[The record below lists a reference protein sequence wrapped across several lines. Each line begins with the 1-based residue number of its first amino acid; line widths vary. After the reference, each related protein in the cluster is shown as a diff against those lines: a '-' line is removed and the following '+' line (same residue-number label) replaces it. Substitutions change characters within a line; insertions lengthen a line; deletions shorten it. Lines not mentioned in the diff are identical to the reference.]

1 LLDWLIDMDGL
12 GFRPICR
19 ALLRAGAGALM
30 MAASAAGA
38 QESSY
43 YEETVEAD
51 RGDDLM
57 QDVVLDMQNEERESL
72 GLPPLEWDAA
82 LAADARGYARS
93 MARSGVF
100 AHSSRASRSIPSG
113 ENLWMGTRGA
123 YDYEA
128 MIGSFLDE
136 KRLLRRGGR
145 MPDLSTTGRWQD
157 VGHYSQIIWR
167 STRKVGCALGE
178 GARFDYLVC
187 RYFPAGNV
195 FGQGP
200 LDAPP
205 SVLAS
210 GGR

>member
-1 LLDWLIDMDGL
+1 MDGA

-19 ALLRAGAGALM
+19 ALLRAGAAALM
-30 MAASAAGA
+30 MVAGAAGA
-38 QESSY
+38 QQYY
-43 YEETVEAD
+43 YEETTEVE

-57 QDVVLDMQNEERESL
+57 QDVVLGMQNEERESL
-72 GLPPLEWDAA
+72 GLAPLEWDAA
-82 LAADARGYARS
+82 LAADANRYARS
-93 MARSGVF
+93 MARTGVF
-100 AHSSRASRSIPSG
+100 AHSNRASRSVPSG

-123 YDYEA
+123 FDYEA

-136 KRLLRRGGR
+136 KRMMRRGGR

-178 GARFDYLVC
+178 SAQYDYLVC
-187 RYFPAGNV
+187 RYYPAGNV

-200 LDAPP
+200 LDAEP

-210 GGR
+210 GNGVMAHGTK